1 MNKELRKY
9 GATGSL
15 PDGFKLDKLWLI
27 IGLGVA
33 VRLVFLGLMDLLPEE
48 AYYWNY
54 ARHLDIGYLDHPPMV
69 AWLNY
74 ISESI
79 LGKSE
84 FAVRLPAFLGWFAFA
99 FFMYRFAENVFGKGI
114 GKPVLLLLVALPI
127 YMSIGF
133 LMTPDA
139 PLYVFWAGCLY
150 FLERAIFG
158 RHLLAWYGAGI
169 CLGLGLLSKYTMG
182 LIMPA
187 ALVYL
192 IIDRDSRQWLK
203 KPHPYIALLIG
214 LALFM
219 PVVYW
224 NARHDWVSFA
234 FQGTRRWS
242 GGIDFNLHILIAS
255 IFVLI
260 TPLGVYE
267 VIRVFQ
273 ELWKNRVKTRK
284 AVPLQYRKNLFL
296 VTLTL
301 IPLTAF
307 VIHSIQGQPKL
318 NWTGQ
323 VWLAILPL
331 IAARISRIS
340 IGDIQNR
347 MQSLTRRWAITAPA
361 LLIFYA
367 GGFGYLVAGMPGLTK
382 GSGMTFPIAWKAYG
396 KRIEE
401 IETRL
406 KSETGKEP
414 LTIGLDKYW
423 LSSEASFYDS
433 ADGDD
438 LPEVAGESLVGGNS
452 LMWNSWMPPHAAA
465 GRLGLLVS
473 FTRDKLEQDWVNRR
487 FSDVTEIKKEIL
499 TNFGGEIGHFY
510 WRTGYNYRPDF

>member
-1 MNKELRKY
+1 
-9 GATGSL
+9 
-15 PDGFKLDKLWLI
+15 
-27 IGLGVA
+27 
-33 VRLVFLGLMDLLPEE
+33 
-48 AYYWNY
+48 
-54 ARHLDIGYLDHPPMV
+54 
-69 AWLNY
+69 
-74 ISESI
+74 
-79 LGKSE
+79 
-84 FAVRLPAFLGWFAFA
+84 
-99 FFMYRFAENVFGKGI
+99 
-114 GKPVLLLLVALPI
+114 
-127 YMSIGF
+127 
-133 LMTPDA
+133 
-139 PLYVFWAGCLY
+139 
-150 FLERAIFG
+150 
-158 RHLLAWYGAGI
+158 
-169 CLGLGLLSKYTMG
+169 
-182 LIMPA
+182 
-187 ALVYL
+187 
-192 IIDRDSRQWLK
+192 
-203 KPHPYIALLIG
+203 
-214 LALFM
+214 
-219 PVVYW
+219 
-224 NARHDWVSFA
+224 
-234 FQGTRRWS
+234 
-242 GGIDFNLHILIAS
+242 
-255 IFVLI
+255 
-260 TPLGVYE
+260 
-267 VIRVFQ
+267 
-273 ELWKNRVKTRK
+273 VKTRK